1 MKSICI
7 AFLTLAALTAT
18 ASAADKPN
26 FSGDWKLNAAK
37 SNMGPLP
44 APTSYIRKVTHAE
57 PSITIEDTQ
66 VGTALGDQHD
76 TRTYTTDGKEI
87 AYQANGAD
95 VKSSTDLGWR
105 CAGHRFQG
113 LHSGHGPGHQ
123 RQNNLGRRRQ
133 NAHRRGPYRVG
144 AGRHRPYASLR
155 EAVTVTCF
163 RAPST
168 GTTLPALVLG
178 WNGMVYLLLC
188 RPAIS

>member
-95 VKSSTDLGWR
+95 VKSSMTWDGDALAIASKASIQGMDLAIKDKITLGDDGKTLTDAVHIGT
-105 CAGHRFQG
+105 GQG
-113 LHSGHGPGHQ
+113 DIDL
-123 RQNNLGRRRQ
+123 
-133 NAHRRGPYRVG
+133 
-144 AGRHRPYASLR
+144 
-155 EAVTVTCF
+155 
-163 RAPST
+163 
-168 GTTLPALVLG
+168 TLVFEKQ
-178 WNGMVYLLLC
+178 
-188 RPAIS
+188 